1 MAITKDTAISS
12 IEVAGEFKIISVR
25 ITTII
30 KEDDVEIS
38 RTNTR
43 TTYTPDTDTS
53 TLEAEVAAVANV
65 SWTDDVKNSFQEYL
79 NSIPAPEQPAIP
91 E

>member
-38 RTNTR
+38 R
-43 TTYTPDTDTS
+43 
-53 TLEAEVAAVANV
+53 
-65 SWTDDVKNSFQEYL
+65 
-79 NSIPAPEQPAIP
+79 IPII
-91 E
+91 